1 MTRDHVG
8 FSVFLALLLLAP
20 QVPLRLGGA
29 LPDLSGVGLGVLGLA
44 IWFVLVPGHMLRLCV
59 SPVAALLLCTFAL
72 YALMVSVVSMRLS
85 SIAYALQ
92 YSVYVIMGWLMLGG
106 YLKRA
111 AHKGQLEV
119 VVRIIAV
126 IGLVY
131 SIGVIVSV
139 WTGPIYPHQV
149 LWSARNWGG
158 YFIQQ
163 GVGFAEGTN
172 LAGAT
177 LIVFCALFCFAIRT
191 RWVSVYA
198 LAALTALMLTISRG
212 SIFGF
217 VVGVCAL
224 WALDGLRIIS
234 YVRFRRG
241 TTIRVL
247 AMVGFLSI
255 MILFGL
261 IMLPSDGLLTAIGTG
276 FGFGGE
282 GLTQSEST
290 RFEYWLMGLKVWA
303 DGDIWQLLFG
313 RGFRGSMMFSES
325 GAWLTAHNMYITI
338 LGDFG
343 VIGLFLFLAVFV
355 FFLVP
360 VALRIIRDGGS
371 GLERACLVAVLG
383 LLAHNMT
390 EAYLYSPTLITLLLI
405 LFGLR
410 VADNGRVYVLD
421 RVMSWQFV
429 GGAKQ
434 Y

>member
-1 MTRDHVG
+1 
-8 FSVFLALLLLAP
+8 
-20 QVPLRLGGA
+20 
-29 LPDLSGVGLGVLGLA
+29 
-44 IWFVLVPGHMLRLCV
+44 
-59 SPVAALLLCTFAL
+59 
-72 YALMVSVVSMRLS
+72 
-85 SIAYALQ
+85 
-92 YSVYVIMGWLMLGG
+92 
-106 YLKRA
+106 
-111 AHKGQLEV
+111 
-119 VVRIIAV
+119 
-126 IGLVY
+126 
-131 SIGVIVSV
+131 
-139 WTGPIYPHQV
+139 
-149 LWSARNWGG
+149 
-158 YFIQQ
+158 
-163 GVGFAEGTN
+163 
-172 LAGAT
+172 
-177 LIVFCALFCFAIRT
+177 
-191 RWVSVYA
+191 
-198 LAALTALMLTISRG
+198 
-212 SIFGF
+212 
-217 VVGVCAL
+217 
-224 WALDGLRIIS
+224 
-234 YVRFRRG
+234 
-241 TTIRVL
+241 
-247 AMVGFLSI
+247 MVGFLSI

-390 EAYLYSPTLITLLLI
+390 EAYLYSATLITLLLI

-410 VADNGRVYVLD
+410 VADYGRVLGRVYVRD
-421 RVMSWQFV
+421 RVIDPARQRWIPC
-429 GGAKQ
+429 
-434 Y
+434 